1 MFIQRSQTPQIN
13 QCMGNTGNVYRNIG
27 NVFKNHITVIEKKY
41 IAIHI
46 DIELLS
52 SPMSSTTIRSYIHKC
67 QLKLYCAKRKPYVNS
82 VQKRRRLLWA
92 RRHLGW
98 TITQWKRV
106 LWSDESVFQVFFGR
120 NGRRVLRT
128 KEEKDHPDC
137 YQQQVQKPG
146 SVMVWGCVSALGKG
160 NLHFCDGTINAE
172 KYIEILEHNMLPS
185 RRHLF
190 QGRPCI
196 FQQDNAKPHSAHIT
210 KSWLRR
216 KRVRVL
222 DWPACSPDLSPIENV
237 WRILKRKMRQ
247 RRPRTVAHLKTCLQ
261 EEWDKITPE
270 TLHHLVSS
278 VPKRLLKGWLTGFFQ
293 GLIVFMG
300 CSLACVHACFF

>member
-1 MFIQRSQTPQIN
+1 MYNPKSEKVGTVWKI
-13 QCMGNTGNVYRNIG
+13 
-27 NVFKNHITVIEKKY
+27 HITTWAQDYFGKP
-41 IAIHI
+41 
-46 DIELLS
+46 L
-52 SPMSSTTIRSYIHKC
+52 SSTTIHSYIHKC

-98 TITQWKRV
+98 TITQWKPV

-120 NGRRVLRT
+120 NGRHVLRT

-146 SVMVWGCVSALGKG
+146 PLMVWGCVSALGKG

-237 WRILKRKMRQ
+237 WRILLSTIFLFSIFSQTTQHNIQNKTKQNSRHILNISKFNQKGGREG
-247 RRPRTVAHLKTCLQ
+247 RTTRTQK
-261 EEWDKITPE
+261 
-270 TLHHLVSS
+270 
-278 VPKRLLKGWLTGFFQ
+278 LLL
-293 GLIVFMG
+293 
-300 CSLACVHACFF
+300 

>member
-1 MFIQRSQTPQIN
+1 MSRGSPVCQQIREKIIE
-13 QCMGNTGNVYRNIG
+13 M
-27 NVFKNHITVIEKKY
+27 FKNNVPQRKIGRDLDISPSTVHNIIKRFKESGGISVRKGQGRKPKLNNRDLRSLRRHCIKNRHSSISDITTWAQDYFGKP
-41 IAIHI
+41 
-46 DIELLS
+46 L
-52 SPMSSTTIRSYIHKC
+52 SSTTIRSYIHKC

-82 VQKRRRLLWA
+82 VQKHRRLLWA

-190 QGRPCI
+190 QGRPCT

-222 DWPACSPDLSPIENV
+222 D
-237 WRILKRKMRQ
+237 
-247 RRPRTVAHLKTCLQ
+247 
-261 EEWDKITPE
+261 
-270 TLHHLVSS
+270 
-278 VPKRLLKGWLTGFFQ
+278 
-293 GLIVFMG
+293 
-300 CSLACVHACFF
+300 

>member
-1 MFIQRSQTPQIN
+1 MD
-13 QCMGNTGNVYRNIG
+13 
-27 NVFKNHITVIEKKY
+27 HHTVETCTVVRWIS
-41 IAIHI
+41 ISGI
-46 DIELLS
+46 
-52 SPMSSTTIRSYIHKC
+52 
-67 QLKLYCAKRKPYVNS
+67 
-82 VQKRRRLLWA
+82 
-92 RRHLGW
+92 
-98 TITQWKRV
+98 
-106 LWSDESVFQVFFGR
+106 FGR

-237 WRILKRKMRQ
+237 WHILKCKMRQ
-247 RRPRTVAHLKTCLQ
+247 RRPVLLPTLRLVCRKNGTKLHLKHFITWCLQ
-261 EEWDKITPE
+261 S
-270 TLHHLVSS
+270 LN
-278 VPKRLLKGWLTGFFQ
+278 
-293 GLIVFMG
+293 VF
-300 CSLACVHACFF
+300 

>member
-1 MFIQRSQTPQIN
+1 MGSGLLWQTF
-13 QCMGNTGNVYRNIG
+13 V
-27 NVFKNHITVIEKKY
+27 
-41 IAIHI
+41 
-46 DIELLS
+46 
-52 SPMSSTTIRSYIHKC
+52 STTIRSYIHKC

-106 LWSDESVFQVFFGR
+106 LWSDESVFRYFLGGMDAVCSGPKKKRIIQ
-120 NGRRVLRT
+120 LLPAT
-128 KEEKDHPDC
+128 
-137 YQQQVQKPG
+137 VQKPG
-146 SVMVWGCVSALGKG
+146 SGMGLCQCPWQG

-196 FQQDNAKPHSAHIT
+196 FQQTMQNHILHT
-210 KSWLRR
+210 YKVLAAEEEGTGTWL
-216 KRVRVL
+216 
-222 DWPACSPDLSPIENV
+222 ACLQSRTSPIENV

-247 RRPRTVAHLKTCLQ
+247 RRPRTVAHT
-261 EEWDKITPE
+261 
-270 TLHHLVSS
+270 
-278 VPKRLLKGWLTGFFQ
+278 
-293 GLIVFMG
+293 
-300 CSLACVHACFF
+300 